1 MKKITTSLVLLAL
14 SGSSLRA
21 EAFRKVQE
29 EVGERAGAEVRW
41 EKEIASREQT
51 SAIVRKLLKEP
62 LTVSSSV
69 QIALLNNRAL
79 QATFEEVGIAQADVI
94 EAVTLPNPSVDFDVE
109 FPLVAG
115 TLNRYGWL
123 VAQEFVQILM
133 IPLKKK
139 FAEERLEAIEL
150 RVAAETLELVEKVK
164 ATYFMVQAD
173 QQLISRLKLIQEAN
187 AASLDLGQKQY
198 KAGNITDLAL
208 LQLQAAYSQGRLDIA
223 KAEADLRDKREELTQ
238 LLGLWGSQTA
248 WRIQGDI
255 MPIPDAGFSLKGL
268 ESLAVAQRLDLRA
281 AHRELTSIVTALG
294 LTKIYRW
301 VPVLEFGFAGER
313 DVDIDGA
320 LNMGPSFRLEVPIFN
335 QGQARLARL
344 RAELRR
350 AENQLASLAVEIRS
364 QTRELRDRL
373 ISLRD
378 MAKFYHDDLLPTRI
392 KIVNKA
398 MLEYNAMQLSPYE
411 LFLAK
416 SQELEAERNYIDTLR
431 DYWITRAKLERAVG
445 GKLTPRSN
453 SASVANGKTSK
464 KKP

>member
-21 EAFRKVQE
+21 EAFRKVHE
-29 EVGERAGAEVRW
+29 EVSERTGVDVRW
-41 EKEIASREQT
+41 EKEMSSREQT
-51 SAIVRKLLKEP
+51 SAIVQKLLKKP
-62 LTVSSSV
+62 LTVPSAV
-69 QIALLNNRAL
+69 QIALLSNRGL
-79 QATFEEVGIAQADVI
+79 QVTFEEVGIAQADVI
-94 EAVTLPNPSVDFDVE
+94 EAVTVPNPSVDFEVQ

-115 TLNRYGWL
+115 TLNRYAWL

-139 FAEERLEAIEL
+139 ISEEQLEAVEL
-150 RVAAETLELVEKVK
+150 RVAHQILDLVEKVK
-164 ATYFMVQAD
+164 AAFFMVQAE
-173 QQLISRLKLIQEAN
+173 QQLISRLKLIQN
-187 AASLDLGQKQY
+187 TNSASLELGQKQY

-208 LQLQAAYSQGRLDIA
+208 LQLQASYSQGRLDIA
-223 KAEADLRDKREELTQ
+223 KAETDLRDKREELTR
-238 LLGLWGSQTA
+238 LLGLWGSQTG
-248 WRIQGDI
+248 WQIQGDI
-255 MPIPDAGFSLKGL
+255 MSIPDSEFSVKAL

-281 AHRELTSIVTALG
+281 AHRDLTSIVTALG
-294 LTKIYRW
+294 LTRIYRW

-313 DVDIDGA
+313 DIEGA
-320 LNMGPSFRLEVPIFN
+320 LNMGPSFRLEIPIFN
-335 QGQARLARL
+335 QGQSRLARL
-344 RAELRR
+344 RAALRR

-398 MLEYNAMQLSPYE
+398 LLEYNAMQLSPYE

-416 SQELEAERNYIDTLR
+416 SQEVEAERNYINTLR

-445 GKLTPRSN
+445 GKLTPRN
-453 SASVANGKTSK
+453 PTSVADGKTTK

>member
-29 EVGERAGAEVRW
+29 EVSERTGVEVRW
-41 EKEIASREQT
+41 EKEMASREET
-51 SAIVRKLLKEP
+51 SVIVQRLLRKP
-62 LTVSSSV
+62 LTVSSAV
-69 QIALLNNRAL
+69 RIALLNNRGL
-79 QATFEEVGIAQADVI
+79 QATFEDVGIAQADVI

-115 TLNRYGWL
+115 TLNRYAWL

-139 FAEERLEAIEL
+139 LSEERLEAIEL
-150 RVAAETLELVEKVK
+150 RVADETLDLVARVK
-164 ATYFMVQAD
+164 TAYFMVQAD
-173 QQLISRLKLIQEAN
+173 QQLISRLKLIQETH

-208 LQLQAAYSQGRLDIA
+208 LQLQASYSQGRLDIVR
-223 KAEADLRDKREELTQ
+223 AETDLRDKREELTR

-248 WRIQGDI
+248 WKIQGDI
-255 MPIPDAGFSLKGL
+255 MPIPDSDFSVKGL

-281 AHRELTSIVTALG
+281 AHRDLTSIVTALG
-294 LTKIYRW
+294 LTRIYRW
-301 VPVLEFGFAGER
+301 IPVLEFGFSGER
-313 DVDIDGA
+313 DVDAEGA

-335 QGQARLARL
+335 QGQARIAR
-344 RAELRR
+344 ATSELRR
-350 AENQLASLAVEIRS
+350 AENRLAALAVEIRS
-364 QTRELRDRL
+364 ETRELRDRL

-398 MLEYNAMQLSPYE
+398 LLEYNAMQLSPYE

-416 SQELEAERNYIDTLR
+416 SQEMEAERSYIDTVR
-431 DYWITRAKLERAVG
+431 DHWITRAKLERTVG
-445 GKLTPRSN
+445 GKLTPAQSHLRR
-453 SASVANGKTSK
+453 
-464 KKP
+464 

>member
-1 MKKITTSLVLLAL
+1 MKKITASLVLLAL

-29 EVGERAGAEVRW
+29 EVSERTGVDVRW
-41 EKEIASREQT
+41 EKEMASREQT
-51 SAIVRKLLKEP
+51 SAIVQKLLKKP
-62 LTVSSSV
+62 LTVPSAV
-69 QIALLNNRAL
+69 QIALLNNRGL
-79 QATFEEVGIAQADVI
+79 QVTFEEVGIAQADVI
-94 EAVTLPNPSVDFDVE
+94 EAVTVPNPSVDFEVQ

-115 TLNRYGWL
+115 TLNRYAWL

-139 FAEERLEAIEL
+139 ISEEQLEAVEL
-150 RVAAETLELVEKVK
+150 RVAHQILDLVEKVK
-164 ATYFMVQAD
+164 AAFFMVQAE
-173 QQLISRLKLIQEAN
+173 QQLISRLKLIQN
-187 AASLDLGQKQY
+187 TNSASLELGQKQY

-208 LQLQAAYSQGRLDIA
+208 LQLQASYSQGRLDIA
-223 KAEADLRDKREELTQ
+223 KAETDLRDKREELTR
-238 LLGLWGSQTA
+238 LLGLWGSQTG
-248 WRIQGDI
+248 WQIQGDI
-255 MPIPDAGFSLKGL
+255 MPIPDSEFSVKAL

-281 AHRELTSIVTALG
+281 AHRDLTSIVTALG
-294 LTKIYRW
+294 LTRIYRW

-313 DVDIDGA
+313 DIEGA
-320 LNMGPSFRLEVPIFN
+320 LNMGPSFRLEIPIFN
-335 QGQARLARL
+335 QGQSRLARL

-398 MLEYNAMQLSPYE
+398 LLEYNAMQLSPYE

-416 SQELEAERNYIDTLR
+416 SQELEAERNYINTLR
-431 DYWITRAKLERAVG
+431 DYWITRAKLERTVG
-445 GKLTPRSN
+445 GTLTPRN
-453 SASVANGKTSK
+453 STSVADGKTTK

>member
-21 EAFRKVQE
+21 EAFRKVHE
-29 EVGERAGAEVRW
+29 EVSERTGVDVRW
-41 EKEIASREQT
+41 EKEMSSREQT
-51 SAIVRKLLKEP
+51 SAIVQKLLKKP
-62 LTVSSSV
+62 LTVPSAV
-69 QIALLNNRAL
+69 QIALLSNRGL
-79 QATFEEVGIAQADVI
+79 QVTFEEVGIAQADVI
-94 EAVTLPNPSVDFDVE
+94 EAVTVPNPSVDFEVQ

-115 TLNRYGWL
+115 TLNRYAWL

-139 FAEERLEAIEL
+139 ISEEQLEAVEL
-150 RVAAETLELVEKVK
+150 RVAHQILDLVEKVK
-164 ATYFMVQAD
+164 AAFFMVQAE
-173 QQLISRLKLIQEAN
+173 QQLISRLKLIQN
-187 AASLDLGQKQY
+187 TNSASLELGQKQY

-208 LQLQAAYSQGRLDIA
+208 LQLQASYSQGRLDIA
-223 KAEADLRDKREELTQ
+223 KAETDLRDKREELTR
-238 LLGLWGSQTA
+238 LLGLWGSQTG
-248 WRIQGDI
+248 WQIQGDI
-255 MPIPDAGFSLKGL
+255 MSIPDSEFSVKAL

-281 AHRELTSIVTALG
+281 AHRDLTSIVTALG
-294 LTKIYRW
+294 LTRIYRW

-313 DVDIDGA
+313 DIEGA
-320 LNMGPSFRLEVPIFN
+320 LNMGPSFRLEIPIFN
-335 QGQARLARL
+335 QGQSRLARL

-398 MLEYNAMQLSPYE
+398 LLEYNAMQLSPYE

-416 SQELEAERNYIDTLR
+416 SQEVEAERNYINTLR

-445 GKLTPRSN
+445 GKLTPRN
-453 SASVANGKTSK
+453 PTSVADGKTTK

>member
-1 MKKITTSLVLLAL
+1 MKKITTSLMLLAL

-29 EVGERAGAEVRW
+29 EVSDRVGVDVRW
-41 EKEIASREQT
+41 EREMASREQT
-51 SAIVRKLLKEP
+51 SAIVKELLKKP
-62 LTVSSSV
+62 LTVSSAM
-69 QIALLNNRAL
+69 QIALLNNRGL

-94 EAVTLPNPSVDFDVE
+94 EAVTLPNPSVDFEVQ

-115 TLNRYGWL
+115 TLNRYAWL

-139 FAEERLEAIEL
+139 ISEEQLEAVEL
-150 RVAAETLELVEKVK
+150 RVADETLALVEKVK
-164 ATYFMVQAD
+164 AAFFMVQAG
-173 QQLISRLKLIQEAN
+173 QQLISRLKLIQN
-187 AASLDLGQKQY
+187 TNSASLELGQKQY

-208 LQLQAAYSQGRLDIA
+208 LQLQASYSQGRLDIA
-223 KAEADLRDKREELTQ
+223 KAETDLRDKREELTR
-238 LLGLWGSQTA
+238 LLGLWGAQTG
-248 WRIQGDI
+248 WQIQGDI
-255 MPIPDAGFSLKGL
+255 MPIQDSEFSVKGL

-281 AHRELTSIVTALG
+281 AHRHLTSVVTALG

-313 DVDIDGA
+313 DIEGA
-320 LNMGPSFRLEVPIFN
+320 LNMGPSFRLEIPIFN
-335 QGQARLARL
+335 QGQSRLARAA
-344 RAELRR
+344 AELRR
-350 AENQLASLAVEIRS
+350 AENRLAGLAVEIRS

-378 MAKFYHDDLLPTRI
+378 MARFYHDDVLPTRI

-398 MLEYNAMQLSPYE
+398 LLEYNAMQLSPYE

-431 DYWITRAKLERAVG
+431 DYWITRAKLERTVG
-445 GKLTPRSN
+445 GKLTPRN
-453 SASVANGKTSK
+453 PTSVADGKTTK

>member
-1 MKKITTSLVLLAL
+1 MKKITTSLVLLGL
-14 SGSSLRA
+14 SGSSLLA

-41 EKEIASREQT
+41 EKEMASREQI
-51 SAIVRKLLKEP
+51 SAIVQKLLKET
-62 LTVSSSV
+62 LTVSSAV
-69 QIALLNNRAL
+69 QIALLNNRGL

-115 TLNRYGWL
+115 TLNRYAWL

-164 ATYFMVQAD
+164 AAYFMVQAG
-173 QQLISRLKLIQEAN
+173 QQLISRLKVVQETN

-208 LQLQAAYSQGRLDIA
+208 LQLQASYSQGRLDIA

-255 MPIPDAGFSLKGL
+255 LPIPDTGFSLKGL

-301 VPVLEFGFAGER
+301 VPVLEFGFSGER

-320 LNMGPSFRLEVPIFN
+320 LNMGPSFRVEVPIFN

-350 AENQLASLAVEIRS
+350 AENQLVSLAVEIRS
-364 QTRELRDRL
+364 ETRELRDRL

-398 MLEYNAMQLSPYE
+398 LLEYNAMQLSPYE

-416 SQELEAERNYIDTLR
+416 SQELEAERNYIDVLR
-431 DYWITRAKLERAVG
+431 DYWITRAKLERTVG
-445 GKLTPRSN
+445 GKLTPRN
-453 SASVANGKTSK
+453 PTSVADGKTTK

>member
-21 EAFRKVQE
+21 ETFRRVQE
-29 EVGERAGAEVRW
+29 EVSERTGVEVRW
-41 EKEIASREQT
+41 EKEMASREET
-51 SAIVRKLLKEP
+51 SVIVQRLLRRP
-62 LTVSSSV
+62 LTVSSAV
-69 QIALLNNRAL
+69 RIALLNNRGL
-79 QATFEEVGIAQADVI
+79 QATFEDVGIAQADVI

-115 TLNRYGWL
+115 TLNRYAWL

-139 FAEERLEAIEL
+139 LSEERLEAIEL
-150 RVAAETLELVEKVK
+150 RVADETLDLVARVK
-164 ATYFMVQAD
+164 AAYFMVQAD
-173 QQLISRLKLIQEAN
+173 QQLISRLKLIQETH

-198 KAGNITDLAL
+198 QAGNITDLAL
-208 LQLQAAYSQGRLDIA
+208 LQLQASYSQGRLDIVR
-223 KAEADLRDKREELTQ
+223 AETDLRDKREELTR
-238 LLGLWGSQTA
+238 LLGLWGSQTT
-248 WRIQGDI
+248 WKIEGDV
-255 MPIPDAGFSLKGL
+255 MPIPDSDFSVKGL

-281 AHRELTSIVTALG
+281 AHRDLTSIVTALG
-294 LTKIYRW
+294 LTRIYRW
-301 VPVLEFGFAGER
+301 IPVLEFGFSGER
-313 DVDIDGA
+313 DVDAEGA

-335 QGQARLARL
+335 QGQARIAR
-344 RAELRR
+344 ATSELRR
-350 AENQLASLAVEIRS
+350 AENRLSALAVEIRS
-364 QTRELRDRL
+364 ETRELRDRL

-398 MLEYNAMQLSPYE
+398 LLEYNAMQLSPYE

-416 SQELEAERNYIDTLR
+416 SQEMEAERSYIDTVR
-431 DYWITRAKLERAVG
+431 DYWITRAKLERTVG
-445 GKLTPRSN
+445 GKLTPRN
-453 SASVANGKTSK
+453 PTSVADGKTTK

>member
-29 EVGERAGAEVRW
+29 EVSERAGADVRW
-41 EKEIASREQT
+41 EKEMASREET
-51 SAIVRKLLKEP
+51 SAIVQKLLKKP
-62 LTVSSSV
+62 LTVSSAV
-69 QIALLNNRAL
+69 QIALLNNRGL
-79 QATFEEVGIAQADVI
+79 QVTFEEVGIAQADVI
-94 EAVTLPNPSVDFDVE
+94 EAVTLPNPSVDFEVQ

-115 TLNRYGWL
+115 TLNRYAWL

-139 FAEERLEAIEL
+139 ISEEQLEAVEL
-150 RVAAETLELVEKVK
+150 RVADETLDLVAKVK
-164 ATYFMVQAD
+164 AAFFMVQAE
-173 QQLISRLKLIQEAN
+173 QQLISRLKLIQDTN
-187 AASLDLGQKQY
+187 SSSLELGQKQY

-208 LQLQAAYSQGRLDIA
+208 LQLQASYSQGRLDIA
-223 KAEADLRDKREELTQ
+223 KAETDLRDKREELTR
-238 LLGLWGSQTA
+238 LLGLWGAQTA
-248 WRIQGDI
+248 WQIQGDI
-255 MPIPDAGFSLKGL
+255 MPIPHTEFSVKGL

-281 AHRELTSIVTALG
+281 AHRHLTSVVTALG

-313 DVDIDGA
+313 DIDGA

-335 QGQARLARL
+335 QGQSRLAR
-344 RAELRR
+344 AAAKLRR
-350 AENQLASLAVEIRS
+350 AENRLAGLAVEIRS
-364 QTRELRDRL
+364 ETRELRDRL

-378 MAKFYHDDLLPTRI
+378 MAKFYHDEVLPTRI

-398 MLEYNAMQLSPYE
+398 LLEYNAMQLSPYE

-416 SQELEAERNYIDTLR
+416 SQEVEAERNYIDTLR
-431 DYWITRAKLERAVG
+431 DYWITRAKLERTVG
-445 GKLTPRSN
+445 GRLTPHN
-453 SASVANGKTSK
+453 PTSVADGKTTK
-464 KKP
+464 KSP

>member
-1 MKKITTSLVLLAL
+1 
-14 SGSSLRA
+14 
-21 EAFRKVQE
+21 
-29 EVGERAGAEVRW
+29 
-41 EKEIASREQT
+41 
-51 SAIVRKLLKEP
+51 
-62 LTVSSSV
+62 
-69 QIALLNNRAL
+69 
-79 QATFEEVGIAQADVI
+79 
-94 EAVTLPNPSVDFDVE
+94 
-109 FPLVAG
+109 
-115 TLNRYGWL
+115 
-123 VAQEFVQILM
+123 M

-431 DYWITRAKLERAVG
+431 DYWITRAKLERTVG

>member
-164 ATYFMVQAD
+164 ATYFTVQAE
-173 QQLISRLKLIQEAN
+173 QQLISRLKLIQETN

-208 LQLQAAYSQGRLDIA
+208 LQLQASYSQGRLDIA

-268 ESLAVAQRLDLRA
+268 ESLAVAHRLDLRA
-281 AHRELTSIVTALG
+281 AHRDLTSIVTALG

-301 VPVLEFGFAGER
+301 VPSTWGLHFAWR
-313 DVDIDGA
+313 
-320 LNMGPSFRLEVPIFN
+320 FR
-335 QGQARLARL
+335 
-344 RAELRR
+344 
-350 AENQLASLAVEIRS
+350 SS
-364 QTRELRDRL
+364 
-373 ISLRD
+373 
-378 MAKFYHDDLLPTRI
+378 
-392 KIVNKA
+392 
-398 MLEYNAMQLSPYE
+398 
-411 LFLAK
+411 
-416 SQELEAERNYIDTLR
+416 
-431 DYWITRAKLERAVG
+431 TRAK
-445 GKLTPRSN
+445 PDWHD
-453 SASVANGKTSK
+453 
-464 KKP
+464 